1 MESSIVG
8 TGYTISFEEGK
19 VSYVNADDVRAF
31 FYVINKMRWNVIEIR
46 SCTIFRGFNQGFLVI
61 SRSMNVLVD

>member
-31 FYVINKMRWNVIEIR
+31 FYVINKMRWNLIETR
-46 SCTIFRGFNQGFLVI
+46 SCTIFRGFN
-61 SRSMNVLVD
+61 